1 MNEEN
6 NTPLVSVLVP
16 AYNHEKY
23 VQDAIRSFITQ
34 TYKNIE
40 LIVIDDGSGDSTFS
54 KILEM
59 KEECENRFARVVF
72 ETKENEGTGCTCNK
86 LISKAKG
93 KYVALIAS
101 DDIYKPYAIEKQV
114 AFLNNNPEYIL
125 VVGNQ
130 ENIDKDGKKIYFD
143 KNVNITYDENL
154 AVYKTT
160 EFLQEKRKINFKSED
175 FGEYSTFLAVGNYV
189 PNGCL
194 IRKEAFD
201 KFGDFTVDAPLEDYW
216 MMMQLSKYGKFKYID
231 EIFFS
236 YRLNGKNTVTQD
248 KKMRT
253 MARKTLNYEF
263 KTLKN
268 INFNECLP
276 NVKKTYYL
284 YKFFGKLAKFC
295 KKYELS
301 CKYKK
306 FKNTLK

>member
-6 NTPLVSVLVP
+6 NTPLVSVLIP

-23 VQDAIRSFITQ
+23 IQDAIKAIINQ

-40 LIVIDDGSGDSTFS
+40 LIVIDDGSKDSTFE
-54 KILEM
+54 KILEL
-59 KEECENRFARVVF
+59 KNECEERFSKVVF
-72 ETKENEGTGCTCNK
+72 ETKENEGTCTTCNK
-86 LISKAKG
+86 LLSKASG
-93 KYVALIAS
+93 KYVVITAS
-101 DDIYKPYAIEKQV
+101 DDRYKPYAIEKQV
-114 AFLNNNPEYIL
+114 DFLNNNNEYVL
-125 VVGNQ
+125 VVGDQ
-130 ENIDKDGKKIYFD
+130 ENIDKDGKRIFFD
-143 KNVNITYDENL
+143 KDVKITYNEDS

-201 KFGDFTVDAPLEDYW
+201 KMGGFTPDAPLEDYY
-216 MMMQLSKYGKFKYID
+216 MVMQFAKYGKFKYLD
-231 EIFFS
+231 EIFMS
-236 YRLNGKNTVTQD
+236 YRLHGENTVIQN
-248 KKMRT
+248 KKMRM
-253 MARKTLNYEF
+253 MARKTLDYEF
-263 KTLKN
+263 EILKN

-284 YKFFGKLAKFC
+284 YKIFGKLAKFC